1 MKFHKQIRICG
12 VICSE
17 WLKHQPSVSLHG
29 VSWTDLML
37 PFSTKIHIG
46 MTSCW
51 RTLPLQN
58 CISLKHF
65 LSKRRTIWLRLA
77 LSRSSG
83 YKSKWCKITDRVT
96 TKRLQVDLFFKRA
109 YHLEQLFS
117 NNVFQTVIKK
127 VHFGSFVVFV
137 GRNFAEVTSRRGPCC
152 RPRQWNFI
160 FEQPN
165 VICRKIQKE
174 IQIISQ

>member
-1 MKFHKQIRICG
+1 MNDPRYLVLDKILKSANQFHCFQIIFHWNG
-12 VICSE
+12 
-17 WLKHQPSVSLHG
+17 
-29 VSWTDLML
+29 
-37 PFSTKIHIG
+37 
-46 MTSCW
+46 
-51 RTLPLQN
+51 TLSFYYRKPKDALFQ
-58 CISLKHF
+58 
-65 LSKRRTIWLRLA
+65 IWLRLA

-96 TKRLQVDLFFKRA
+96 TSRPFFKRA
-109 YHLEQLFS
+109 YRLEQLFS

-127 VHFGSFVVFV
+127 VHFGSFVVFDR
-137 GRNFAEVTSRRGPCC
+137 RNFAEVTSRRGPCC

-174 IQIISQ
+174 IQIIS